1 MDYRIV
7 VTEEAEEDLNRFI
20 QYLLFIKKNHQAAI
34 NVLDDFEDTVE
45 MLKHVAGSLKLYRI
59 ENDVVYVDDIFHELQ
74 DYENRM
80 I

>member
-34 NVLDDFEDTVE
+34 NVLDDFGDTVE
-45 MLKHVAGSLKLYRI
+45 MLKHVAGSLK
-59 ENDVVYVDDIFHELQ
+59 
-74 DYENRM
+74 M
-80 I
+80 

>member
-45 MLKHVAGSLKLYRI
+45 MLKHVAGSLKMCD
-59 ENDVVYVDDIFHELQ
+59 NS
-74 DYENRM
+74 
-80 I
+80 